1 MGGGRGPTGVIA
13 EAAWLAVSLTVLV
26 IGCAVDKTWWSL
38 LTATCYLLALG
49 IWALFRPGCMPCVA
63 APNAMDMSAGVGC
76 CGAPRPPPRPAAP
89 A

>member
-49 IWALFRPGCMPCVA
+49 IWALTLTEFRLGFSRLRRGGSFIFRFTRC
-63 APNAMDMSAGVGC
+63 S
-76 CGAPRPPPRPAAP
+76 
-89 A
+89 